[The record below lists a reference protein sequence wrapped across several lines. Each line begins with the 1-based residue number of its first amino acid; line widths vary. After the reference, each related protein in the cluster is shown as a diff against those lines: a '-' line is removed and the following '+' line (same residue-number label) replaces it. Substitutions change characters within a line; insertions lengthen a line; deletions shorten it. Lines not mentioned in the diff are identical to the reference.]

1 MPNPYDVLNS
11 SSSSSDEAS
20 KDDTFPEDAGSA
32 MTSLTEANLGVW
44 APTNGSRRRDEDQAS
59 MASTSTRVSCHH
71 SRHAARRVQER
82 KQRGFDSLAAGKV
95 RERGEFADRRLQA
108 ELHGSEGQGRKI

>member
-1 MPNPYDVLNS
+1 
-11 SSSSSDEAS
+11 
-20 KDDTFPEDAGSA
+20 
-32 MTSLTEANLGVW
+32 
-44 APTNGSRRRDEDQAS
+44 
-59 MASTSTRVSCHH
+59 
-71 SRHAARRVQER
+71 VQER